1 VTFPDDP
8 RNETYQEERKQ

>member
-1 VTFPDDP
+1 MTFPDEG